1 MFLRWH
7 MHSIVRDF
15 KRVKRKYRQT
25 KGNPLKSHAQQ
36 ALNAIKKSSL
46 PFDGRANDG
55 NKVCKDF
62 SKSRRYMTVSQFRR
76 ATQCATTGSDCHAP
90 SHCVAARSSIRSQQA
105 WFFTYKSPSP
115 GLPRP
120 SHTKRPAPHLKGRSG
135 YPHPVPARSWLRRD
149 RPCRP
154 GRVAPSRHG

>member
-36 ALNAIKKSSL
+36 ALNAIKKSNRRLMGAQTMATRS
-46 PFDGRANDG
+46 AEI
-55 NKVCKDF
+55 F
-62 SKSRRYMTVSQFRR
+62 SKSRRYMADSQFRR
-76 ATQCATTGSDCHAP
+76 ATQSATTGSDCHAP
-90 SHCVAARSSIRSQQA
+90 RHCVAARSSIKSQQA
-105 WFFTYKSPSP
+105 WFSTYKSPSP

-135 YPHPVPARSWLRRD
+135 CPHPVPARSWLRRE

-154 GRVAPSRHG
+154 GQVAPSRHG